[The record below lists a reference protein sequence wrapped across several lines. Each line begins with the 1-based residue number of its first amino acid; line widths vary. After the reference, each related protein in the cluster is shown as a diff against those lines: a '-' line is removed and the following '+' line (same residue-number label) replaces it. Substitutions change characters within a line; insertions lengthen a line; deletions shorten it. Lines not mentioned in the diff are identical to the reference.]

1 MEENLAM
8 VVEIHNSRSSEV
20 ELGGS
25 GFQGHPE
32 LSREFE
38 TNLGIMR
45 TWL

>member
-8 VVEIHNSRSSEV
+8 VVETRNSKSSEV
-20 ELGGS
+20 EVGGS
-25 GFQGHPE
+25 GFQDHPE
-32 LSREFE
+32 LSKQFE